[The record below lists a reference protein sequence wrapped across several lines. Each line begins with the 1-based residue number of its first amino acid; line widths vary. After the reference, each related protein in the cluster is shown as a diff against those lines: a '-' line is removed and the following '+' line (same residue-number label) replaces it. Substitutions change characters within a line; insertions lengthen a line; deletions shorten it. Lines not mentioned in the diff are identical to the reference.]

1 MKCGYGEVLVDIILA
16 ADVRCLHV
24 SDQEVVIG
32 TARLLG
38 HPLEGMVVGAAQLMM
53 TIMIRLILYQT
64 KTQDLA
70 LQLL

>member
-38 HPLEGMVVGAAQLMM
+38 HPLEGMAVGAFQLIM

>member
-1 MKCGYGEVLVDIILA
+1 MTCGYGEVLADIIPP
-16 ADVRCLHV
+16 ADVLCLYV

-38 HPLEGMVVGAAQLMM
+38 HPLEGMAVGAFQLMM